1 MNVITQT
8 WATIPNYPNYEI
20 LYDRSKGEKIR
31 RKKEPRGQRM
41 GISSAVSKTV
51 GGRALVVTVDG
62 WVTFKTGPNSSQE
75 RQKSEEVWAHV
86 FQGKALPTPAERKV
100 ARMAEAKI
108 AREEKAAR
116 EAEVKRLA
124 RAE

>member
-31 RKKEPRGQRM
+31 RKKAARGHRI
-41 GISSAVSKTV
+41 GIKSQADKMVR
-51 GGRALVVTVDG
+51 GRALVVTVDG
-62 WVTFKTGPNSSQE
+62 WVTMKTGPHTSQE
-75 RQKSEEVWAHV
+75 RQKSSDVWEHV
-86 FQGKALPTPAERKV
+86 FVGKPLLTPSERREL
-100 ARMAEAKI
+100 RMAEAKL
-108 AREEKAAR
+108 AREEKADR
-116 EAEVKRLA
+116 EAEIKRLA